1 MSTPTNAT
9 FLGGDLATGS
19 RFLFEV
25 DGVEIGIFGS
35 VSGLQVSVATEEITE
50 GGQNGFVHRVPGRF
64 SWPNI
69 VLKRGLTQADALFDW
84 MQKVSGD
91 GFAANN
97 NAVTRMTGA
106 ITAIGDDGTRIRSW
120 NLDAVLP
127 VRWKGPDFDVANSAP
142 LSEELEICH
151 HGFRS
156 ATPT

>member
-1 MSTPTNAT
+1 MSTPTNGT

-25 DGVEIGIFGS
+25 DGVEIGMFGS

-97 NAVTRMTGA
+97 NVVTR
-106 ITAIGDDGTRIRSW
+106 
-120 NLDAVLP
+120 
-127 VRWKGPDFDVANSAP
+127 
-142 LSEELEICH
+142 
-151 HGFRS
+151 
-156 ATPT
+156 